1 MDKNRIHLFRRRRE
15 TDKRYRRYVR
25 CLTVILLSVVMLC
38 AGCTGKDAVGSSAGG
53 SGEQTAAAD
62 SRQNEAG
69 SNTEAAPK
77 TETAATASRSWNNM
91 SPVSSM
97 DLLYADQFSVDYYE
111 NDISLITIGD
121 TDQFLLLPEGMSAPV
136 GLPDSIK
143 ILQKPVKN
151 IYLVATSAMDD
162 FIHLDAMDLIA
173 LSGTKDTGWYLP
185 EAKTAMEEG
194 KIAYAGKYSAP
205 DYEKILSS
213 DCGLAVESTMIY
225 HTPEV
230 KEQLERLGIP
240 VLVERSSYE
249 GHPLGRMEWIRLY
262 GVLTGKEAEAEQIF
276 RENMDALSDV
286 LDMEPSGKTAA
297 FFYVTNSG
305 SVNVR
310 KNGDY
315 IAKMIALAGGT
326 YIPGNAGSDENALS
340 TMNMDFESFYA
351 AAKDADVLI
360 YNSTIDGELTA
371 IDELCAKNQLFA
383 DFKAVKEG
391 NVWCTGK
398 NMFQE
403 TMGLGDMIRDMNAVF
418 ADDTEYSFTYLHQL
432 K

>member
-38 AGCTGKDAVGSSAGG
+38 AGCTGKDAEEALPVALGNRPLR
-53 SGEQTAAAD
+53 QTAGKR
-62 SRQNEAG
+62 SRQR
-69 SNTEAAPK
+69 TEAAPK
-77 TETAATASRSWNNM
+77 TETAGYSFPAAGTICP
-91 SPVSSM
+91 PVSSM

-111 NDISLITIGD
+111 NDISLITIED
-121 TDQFLLLPEGMSAPV
+121 TDQFLLLPEGMSAPA

-230 KEQLERLGIP
+230 KEQWNALGSRL
-240 VLVERSSYE
+240 LVERS
-249 GHPLGRMEWIRLY
+249 
-262 GVLTGKEAEAEQIF
+262 
-276 RENMDALSDV
+276 
-286 LDMEPSGKTAA
+286 
-297 FFYVTNSG
+297 
-305 SVNVR
+305 
-310 KNGDY
+310 
-315 IAKMIALAGGT
+315 
-326 YIPGNAGSDENALS
+326 
-340 TMNMDFESFYA
+340 
-351 AAKDADVLI
+351 
-360 YNSTIDGELTA
+360 
-371 IDELCAKNQLFA
+371 QL
-383 DFKAVKEG
+383 
-391 NVWCTGK
+391 
-398 NMFQE
+398 
-403 TMGLGDMIRDMNAVF
+403 
-418 ADDTEYSFTYLHQL
+418 
-432 K
+432 

>member
-38 AGCTGKDAVGSSAGG
+38 AGCTGKDAEGSSAGG

-69 SNTEAAPK
+69 SSTEAAPK

-111 NDISLITIGD
+111 NDISLITIED

-276 RENMDALSDV
+276 RENIDALSDV
-286 LDMEPSGKTAA
+286 LDMEPS
-297 FFYVTNSG
+297 
-305 SVNVR
+305 
-310 KNGDY
+310 
-315 IAKMIALAGGT
+315 GT

>member
-1 MDKNRIHLFRRRRE
+1 MDKNRIHLLRRRRE

-38 AGCTGKDAVGSSAGG
+38 AGCTGKDAEGSSAGG

-69 SNTEAAPK
+69 SSTATAPK
-77 TETAATASRSWNNM
+77 TETAATASRSWSNM

-326 YIPGNAGSDENALS
+326 YIPGNAR
-340 TMNMDFESFYA
+340 F
-351 AAKDADVLI
+351 
-360 YNSTIDGELTA
+360 
-371 IDELCAKNQLFA
+371 
-383 DFKAVKEG
+383 
-391 NVWCTGK
+391 
-398 NMFQE
+398 
-403 TMGLGDMIRDMNAVF
+403 
-418 ADDTEYSFTYLHQL
+418 
-432 K
+432 

>member
-1 MDKNRIHLFRRRRE
+1 
-15 TDKRYRRYVR
+15 
-25 CLTVILLSVVMLC
+25 
-38 AGCTGKDAVGSSAGG
+38 
-53 SGEQTAAAD
+53 
-62 SRQNEAG
+62 
-69 SNTEAAPK
+69 
-77 TETAATASRSWNNM
+77 
-91 SPVSSM
+91 M

-213 DCGLAVESTMIY
+213 DCDLAVESTMIY

-249 GHPLGRMEWIRLY
+249 GHPLGRME
-262 GVLTGKEAEAEQIF
+262 
-276 RENMDALSDV
+276 
-286 LDMEPSGKTAA
+286 
-297 FFYVTNSG
+297 
-305 SVNVR
+305 
-310 KNGDY
+310 
-315 IAKMIALAGGT
+315 
-326 YIPGNAGSDENALS
+326 
-340 TMNMDFESFYA
+340 
-351 AAKDADVLI
+351 
-360 YNSTIDGELTA
+360 
-371 IDELCAKNQLFA
+371 
-383 DFKAVKEG
+383 
-391 NVWCTGK
+391 
-398 NMFQE
+398 
-403 TMGLGDMIRDMNAVF
+403 
-418 ADDTEYSFTYLHQL
+418 
-432 K
+432 

>member
-38 AGCTGKDAVGSSAGG
+38 AGCTGKDAEGSSAGG

-77 TETAATASRSWNNM
+77 TETAATASRSWSNM
-91 SPVSSM
+91 SLVSSM

-194 KIAYAGKYSAP
+194 KIA
-205 DYEKILSS
+205 
-213 DCGLAVESTMIY
+213 
-225 HTPEV
+225 
-230 KEQLERLGIP
+230 
-240 VLVERSSYE
+240 
-249 GHPLGRMEWIRLY
+249 
-262 GVLTGKEAEAEQIF
+262 
-276 RENMDALSDV
+276 
-286 LDMEPSGKTAA
+286 
-297 FFYVTNSG
+297 
-305 SVNVR
+305 
-310 KNGDY
+310 
-315 IAKMIALAGGT
+315 
-326 YIPGNAGSDENALS
+326 
-340 TMNMDFESFYA
+340 
-351 AAKDADVLI
+351 
-360 YNSTIDGELTA
+360 
-371 IDELCAKNQLFA
+371 
-383 DFKAVKEG
+383 
-391 NVWCTGK
+391 
-398 NMFQE
+398 
-403 TMGLGDMIRDMNAVF
+403 
-418 ADDTEYSFTYLHQL
+418 
-432 K
+432 

>member
-1 MDKNRIHLFRRRRE
+1 MKQKRRTRVRYTLFRS
-15 TDKRYRRYVR
+15 V
-25 CLTVILLSVVMLC
+25 LAAAILM
-38 AGCTGKDAVGSSAGG
+38 
-53 SGEQTAAAD
+53 TAAFAC
-62 SRQNEAG
+62 SG
-69 SNTEAAPK
+69 CSKKTEPGTAAPS
-77 TETAATASRSWNNM
+77 TGENHTTASVDGSEENLQAQQNKDLPVLNWEEM
-91 SPVSSM
+91 SPTGSM
-97 DLLYADQFSVDYYE
+97 DLLYADQFSADYYE
-111 NDISLITIGD
+111 DGIALITIGD
-121 TDQFLLLPEGMSAPV
+121 ADQFLLLPEGVSAPD
-136 GLPDSIK
+136 GLPASITV
-143 ILQKPVKN
+143 LHKPVKN

-162 FIHLDAMDLIA
+162 FIRLDALDSIA
-173 LSGTKDTGWYLP
+173 LSGTKETGWYLP
-185 EAKTAMEEG
+185 EAKTTMEEG

-262 GVLTGKEAEAEQIF
+262 GVLTGKEAEAEQVF

-286 LDMEPSGKTAA
+286 LDMEPSGKTVA

>member
-38 AGCTGKDAVGSSAGG
+38 AGCTGKDAEGSSAGG

-69 SNTEAAPK
+69 SSTEAAPK
-77 TETAATASRSWNNM
+77 TETASRSWNNM

-111 NDISLITIGD
+111 NNISLITIGD

-136 GLPDSIK
+136 GLSDSIK

-194 KIAYAGKYSAP
+194 KIAYAGKYNAP

-286 LDMEPSGKTAA
+286 LDMEPSGKTVA

-360 YNSTIDGELTA
+360 YNSTIYGEIQNL
-371 IDELCAKNQLFA
+371 DDLFT
-383 DFKAVKEG
+383 KSPRS
-391 NVWCTGK
+391 
-398 NMFQE
+398 MS
-403 TMGLGDMIRDMNAVF
+403 F
-418 ADDTEYSFTYLHQL
+418 AQRISFLRISRQ
-432 K
+432 

>member
-38 AGCTGKDAVGSSAGG
+38 AGCTGKDAEGSSAGG

-69 SNTEAAPK
+69 SSTEAAPK
-77 TETAATASRSWNNM
+77 TETAATASRSWSNM
-91 SPVSSM
+91 SLVSSM

-213 DCGLAVESTMIY
+213 DYGAGSVSYSPAAKKAIAKITEMGFGDL
-225 HTPEV
+225 
-230 KEQLERLGIP
+230 P
-240 VLVERSSYE
+240 VCMAKTQYSLSDDQKK
-249 GHPLGRMEWIRLY
+249 LGRPEGFDLTVRDAY
-262 GVLTGKEAEAEQIF
+262 VCAGAGFVVALTGSIMTMPGLPKKPAADNI
-276 RENMDALSDV
+276 DV
-286 LDMEPSGKTAA
+286 
-297 FFYVTNSG
+297 
-305 SVNVR
+305 
-310 KNGDY
+310 
-315 IAKMIALAGGT
+315 
-326 YIPGNAGSDENALS
+326 DENG
-340 TMNMDFESFYA
+340 
-351 AAKDADVLI
+351 KI
-360 YNSTIDGELTA
+360 IG
-371 IDELCAKNQLFA
+371 LF
-383 DFKAVKEG
+383 
-391 NVWCTGK
+391 
-398 NMFQE
+398 
-403 TMGLGDMIRDMNAVF
+403 
-418 ADDTEYSFTYLHQL
+418 
-432 K
+432 